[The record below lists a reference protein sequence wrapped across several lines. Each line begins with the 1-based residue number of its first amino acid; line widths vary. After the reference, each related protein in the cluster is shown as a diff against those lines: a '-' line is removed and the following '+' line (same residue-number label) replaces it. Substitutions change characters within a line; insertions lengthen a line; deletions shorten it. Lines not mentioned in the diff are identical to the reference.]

1 MAKNKV
7 KILRLIIKDIQ
18 LCALLFCF
26 LVFRDKTEAPFMHQ

>member
-18 LCALLFCF
+18 LYALLFYF
-26 LVFRDKTEAPFMHQ
+26 LVLNKTEAPFMHQ